1 MVDHFSWATGDCTRG
16 LARLTSSSGGL
27 GSVSESP
34 RGRPAVS
41 YDLDLGPRARGVE
54 QLPGKLG
61 SGSESPQGRPAV
73 SYDSATGPRA
83 RGVEQLSQVT
93 PAQVLGFAVDQLY
106 RAPRA
111 RAQCTAGSTS
121 SPAGLGPGSECPRGR
136 PSVPRLGPGSQ
147 VPWVQPGVLG
157 SSHSIP
163 RGRGVDKLSQ
173 VTPVKVRGPV
183 VNPFSRVT
191 PTLVRRTALSNRR
204 PGRLGPVSG
213 GPCGKP
219 SVLGNWGLYPRP
231 HGVDQ

>member
-106 RAPRA
+106 RAPWA
-111 RAQCTAGSTS
+111 RVRCPARSTS
-121 SPAGLGPGSECPRGR
+121 SPGGLGPASECPRGR
-136 PSVPRLGPGSQ
+136 PAVPCVSGQGPIVRGFDELFRATRGCARGPAVSASS
-147 VPWVQPGVLG
+147 PGRMKLG
-157 SSHSIP
+157 SEGP
-163 RGRGVDKLSQ
+163 RVYHM
-173 VTPVKVRGPV
+173 
-183 VNPFSRVT
+183 F
-191 PTLVRRTALSNRR
+191 
-204 PGRLGPVSG
+204 LGDTG
-213 GPCGKP
+213 
-219 SVLGNWGLYPRP
+219 
-231 HGVDQ
+231 